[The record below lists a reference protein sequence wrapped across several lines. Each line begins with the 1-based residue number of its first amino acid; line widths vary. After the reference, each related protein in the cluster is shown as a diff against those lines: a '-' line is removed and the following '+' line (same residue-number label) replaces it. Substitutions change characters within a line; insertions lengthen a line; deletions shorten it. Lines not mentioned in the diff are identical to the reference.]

1 MNATRYNSTSST
13 GGPQHPMGGQNY
25 GGNQNISTSTHIARG
40 ISQTAGASG
49 AMYGNNIGGMSAS
62 NMAAM
67 GAYPVSHTNRGM
79 SCLPACVMYIEYTY
93 IIHVVLDVYECLP
106 VYRCFSPASVATLPQ
121 RSRPLLLPSKS
132 QHRYTSSN
140 RDCGRFHRSSD

>member
-1 MNATRYNSTSST
+1 MNATRYNSTTAAPT
-13 GGPQHPMGGQNY
+13 GPSHPMGQNY
-25 GGNQNISTSTHIARG
+25 GGNPQNISTSTHIARG

-79 SCLPACVMYIEYTY
+79 PRLPACL
-93 IIHVVLDVYECLP
+93 HV
-106 VYRCFSPASVATLPQ
+106 
-121 RSRPLLLPSKS
+121 
-132 QHRYTSSN
+132 
-140 RDCGRFHRSSD
+140 

>member
-1 MNATRYNSTSST
+1 M
-13 GGPQHPMGGQNY
+13 GQNY
-25 GGNQNISTSTHIARG
+25 GGNQNISTSTYIARG

-79 SCLPACVMYIEYTY
+79 PRLPACIMYI
-93 IIHVVLDVYECLP
+93 
-106 VYRCFSPASVATLPQ
+106 
-121 RSRPLLLPSKS
+121 
-132 QHRYTSSN
+132 
-140 RDCGRFHRSSD
+140 